1 MKSSTLITDY
11 TGSRRVCVV
20 LTKVTSLAHSFTRTF
35 KLWSMMSDRL
45 GVTKTAAT
53 RQETRRGGAE
63 ASLLIDKA
71 TFLSQ
76 MATVDGYLERQRIRE
91 LMAW

>member
-1 MKSSTLITDY
+1 
-11 TGSRRVCVV
+11 
-20 LTKVTSLAHSFTRTF
+20 
-35 KLWSMMSDRL
+35 MSDKL

-76 MATVDGYLERQRIRE
+76 MATVDGCLERQRIRE